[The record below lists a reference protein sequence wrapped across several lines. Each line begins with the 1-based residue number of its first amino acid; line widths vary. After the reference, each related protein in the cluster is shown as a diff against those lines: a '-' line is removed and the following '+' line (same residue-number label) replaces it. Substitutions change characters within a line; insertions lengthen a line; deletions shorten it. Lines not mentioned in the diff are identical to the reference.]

1 MEKLSLD
8 FKGIKKILIPT
19 DGSEHSLRAAEYG
32 ISIAKMV
39 GAQILVVFVV
49 DDVVLDQIAKIT
61 EREAAERELK
71 EDGKGYVNYVLGLAE
86 KEGVNASSLIAEGRP
101 FERIVHIAKDLNVDL
116 IVMGTY
122 GRRGAER
129 ILIGSVAER
138 VIEYASCPVLVVK

>member
-1 MEKLSLD
+1 MSLD

-19 DGSEHSLRAAEYG
+19 DGSEHSMRAAEYG

-49 DDVVLDQIAKIT
+49 DEVVLDQLAKIT

-71 EDGKGYVNYVLGLAE
+71 EDGKGYVNYVLSMVE
-86 KEGVNASSLIAEGRP
+86 KKGVSASSLIEVGSP
-101 FERIVHIAKDLNVDL
+101 FEQIVNIAKDSNVDL

-138 VIEYASCPVLVVK
+138 VIGYASCPVLVVK